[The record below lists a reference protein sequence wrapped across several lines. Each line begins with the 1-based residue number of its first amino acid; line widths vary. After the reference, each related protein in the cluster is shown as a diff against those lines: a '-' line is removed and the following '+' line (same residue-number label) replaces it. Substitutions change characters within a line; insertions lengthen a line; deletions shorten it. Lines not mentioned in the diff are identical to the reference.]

1 MNEII
6 LQRINKV
13 SAESDT
19 HENNDFEINENDL
32 YHIDNKSLDEKKEN
46 TE

>member
-1 MNEII
+1 MTCIHG
-6 LQRINKV
+6 NKDFEV
-13 SAESDT
+13 D
-19 HENNDFEINENDL
+19 ENNL